1 MIWKTDWTENDKH
14 ARNGDA
20 DVSRLFNNY
29 NMLKALLVQF
39 GFPLDFALPDTDGF
53 KTLSFSDFLNA
64 IEGAL
69 SQMHVFPNIPWVGA
83 EKSWVPV
90 EAAPTYQ
97 DVNRWEQNGK
107 AVDDEAELRTRA
119 IYFSGEIYSG
129 EV

>member
-1 MIWKTDWTENDKH
+1 MIWKTDWTGNDNH
-14 ARNGDA
+14 AGNGDA
-20 DVSRLFNNY
+20 DVFRLFNNY
-29 NMLKALLVQF
+29 NMLKSLLTQF
-39 GFPLDFALPDTDGF
+39 GYSLDFALPGTDGF
-53 KTLSFSDFLNA
+53 STLPFADFLNA

-69 SQMHVFPNIPWVGA
+69 IQLHVFPNIPWIGT
-83 EKSWVPV
+83 EKIWVPID
-90 EAAPTYQ
+90 AAPTYQ